1 MKRIFIFLLVAVFS
15 LNVYAQEKDLRSMMK
30 ERNEFYFSF
39 EIDDLQ
45 DLAKIAK
52 VISIDN
58 VDGNKVTAYA
68 NNKQYERF
76 LTLGM
81 ETTLLTPP
89 SMLENHKMFDGRTR
103 AEYDWDEYPT
113 YEAYEAMMEEF
124 AATYPE
130 KCTLI
135 ELGTLNS
142 GRKILLARI
151 NDGNP
156 DGKPKFLYG
165 STIHGDE
172 TTGFIMMLRLIDL
185 LLTQPDLPEVKNV
198 LDNIDLFVCPNANPD
213 GTYHGGNNTVNG
225 ATRYNAY
232 GVDMNRNYPD
242 PVDGAHPDGENYAME
257 TEWFMDFA
265 EEYQFTM
272 AAHYHGGAE
281 VMNYPWD
288 NNYERHADDAWW
300 QMVSRE
306 YADLC
311 QDAAQSTD
319 PYYMTD
325 EENGI
330 TNGADWYTIGGG
342 RQDYMNYY
350 RQCREVTIECSTTK
364 CPSASQLPTFWEY
377 NYNSIFAYM
386 NQVLCGIQGTVKD
399 AATKEPLK
407 ATIEILNHDQD
418 YSIVE
423 SQLPMGNFHRPINA
437 GTYTIEIKANGYLP
451 IQKTVTVVDGEATI
465 LDVELEEGE
474 GLIPDFSASA
484 TDVSLGSEVQFTDE
498 TWGANV
504 VSWCWRFEGAEPES
518 SIIQNP
524 TVKYNEV
531 GSYDVTLTVTNADGD
546 SQSITKQR
554 YINVTESYNMDDVT
568 ITTCNALFYDYGG
581 PNNNYPDN
589 DVHVMT
595 FKPATE
601 GAMIQ
606 VEFLEFNTEENYDI
620 LRIYNGTGVGNNPCL
635 AELSGSSLPGKYTA
649 SNTEGTLTFRFLSDY
664 SYNNPGWK
672 AVIRCVGGEM
682 SVSAEASQD
691 TICLGET
698 VNLLSYA
705 EGGSGAYTYSW
716 APAEL
721 LDNPN
726 AQNPV
731 ATPTEEG
738 EIVFTVEIS
747 DGTDTKNAEVVVY
760 VENCVGVNE
769 YTTNDVVI
777 YPNPAKDMVNVTLNE
792 DSENISWTLINMHGQ
807 VVKKMNEVSGSF
819 EIDLNDVDKGIYF
832 LNVSVDDKPIIK
844 KIVVE

>member
-58 VDGNKVTAYA
+58 VDGNKITAYA

-142 GRKILLARI
+142 GRKILLVRI

-242 PVDGAHPDGENYAME
+242 PVDGAHPDGESYAME

-311 QDAAQSTD
+311 QEAAQSTD

-386 NQVLCGIQGTVKD
+386 NQVLYGIQGTVKD

-451 IQKTVTVVDGEATI
+451 IQKTVTVVDGEATV

-716 APAEL
+716 TPAEL